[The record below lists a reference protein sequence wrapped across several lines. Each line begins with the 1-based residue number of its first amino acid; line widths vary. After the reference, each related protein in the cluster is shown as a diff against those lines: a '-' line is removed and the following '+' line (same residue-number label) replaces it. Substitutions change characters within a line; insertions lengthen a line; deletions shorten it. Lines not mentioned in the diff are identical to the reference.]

1 MIDKEEPLFIMMME
15 HHSRKQSI
23 RNNIWAYCSSQWS
36 SVSQNSVPFLSR
48 GLIVYDFL
56 QEKWAN
62 FMNYCVTYVF
72 PLLTS
77 LFRPSEFVFSS
88 ACLSVLEL
96 SDWQD
101 ATLTYWVI
109 LPPPTQHPVLWVSS
123 GTASPSN
130 ESNMLLETKRDR
142 QIGREAVGDGDD
154 NDVCLHGGLTP
165 LTTCQQHRPR
175 YHRRETGR
183 TLLSNGFLREPVK

>member
-72 PLLTS
+72 PLLTF
-77 LFRPSEFVFSS
+77 LFRPSEFVFSR

-109 LPPPTQHPVLWVSS
+109 LPPHPTSSVMSQQWDCLSIKWEQHAARDKARQTDREGGS
-123 GTASPSN
+123 G
-130 ESNMLLETKRDR
+130 RWWW
-142 QIGREAVGDGDD
+142 
-154 NDVCLHGGLTP
+154 
-165 LTTCQQHRPR
+165 
-175 YHRRETGR
+175 
-183 TLLSNGFLREPVK
+183 